1 MDGPVAVVDS
11 IPLYRLGVSD
21 HLGRAGISVE
31 ATEDPVAWAG
41 QPGRRAVVISLR
53 EEEDWE
59 VLQQLAVLEESDRI
73 VPVAVVPRMEV
84 ELYRQA
90 LAAGA
95 RGVVTRNTDPDALLV
110 VLRHALDGHAVL
122 PIEIVRGLATQK
134 ELVLKTPS
142 IKLTEWDIGVLRE
155 RAGGRTV
162 DSIANRR
169 SMSPRHLRR
178 LLAKLYKRMGV
189 HSTEEAI
196 ARAAHW
202 GVLDATDS

>member
-1 MDGPVAVVDS
+1 MAIADP
-11 IPLYRLGVSD
+11 IPLYRLGMSG
-21 HLGRAGISVE
+21 HLGGAGISVE

-41 QPGRRAVVISLR
+41 QPGRRVVVISLR
-53 EEEDWE
+53 EEEDWD
-59 VLQQLAVLEESDRI
+59 VLHELATLEESDRI
-73 VPVAVVPRMEV
+73 VPVAVVSRMEV
-84 ELYRQA
+84 EPYRQA
-90 LAAGA
+90 LATGA

-110 VLRHALDGHAVL
+110 ALQHALDGHVVL
-122 PIEIVRGLATQK
+122 PIEMAQGLATQK
-134 ELVLKTPS
+134 EVVLKTPS
-142 IKLTEWDIGVLRE
+142 IELTEWDVGVLRE

-202 GVLDATDS
+202 GVLDAGES

>member
-31 ATEDPVAWAG
+31 APEDPVAWAG
-41 QPGRRAVVISLR
+41 EPGPRVVVISLR
-53 EEEDWE
+53 ESEDWD
-59 VLQQLAVLEESDRI
+59 VLHELGALEESDRV
-73 VPVAVVPRMEV
+73 VPVAVVPSTEV
-84 ELYRQA
+84 EPYRRA
-90 LAAGA
+90 LTAGA

-110 VLRHALDGHAVL
+110 AVQHAVDGHLLL
-122 PIEIVRGLATQK
+122 PVEIAQGLATQQ
-134 ELVLKTPS
+134 ELVLTTPS
-142 IKLTEWDIGVLRE
+142 IELTEWDVGVLRE
-155 RAGGRTV
+155 RASGRTV

-169 SMSPRHLRR
+169 DMSTRHVRRR
-178 LLAKLYKRMGV
+178 LSKLYERMGV

-202 GVLDATDS
+202 GVLDAEES